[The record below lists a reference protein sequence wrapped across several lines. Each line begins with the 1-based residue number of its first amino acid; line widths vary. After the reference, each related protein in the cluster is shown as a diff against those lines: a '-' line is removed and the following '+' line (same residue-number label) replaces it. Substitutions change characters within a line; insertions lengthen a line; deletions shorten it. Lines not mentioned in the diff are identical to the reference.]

1 MVTKLNKLLETENLT
16 ATKLAKI
23 LEIQPSGISHL
34 LSGRNKPSYDFVVK
48 LLQRF
53 PRINPDWLLLDSDK
67 MYRADNEGR
76 QPAQATLPN
85 VTAHTGSLFE
95 TQDINAAGS
104 DSDGMIMSDRRM
116 PDAEDGSAPNKHK
129 RSIRIVYRIV
139 CYTVIPPVFITNRL
153 SLLQPSR
160 LQNNDIG
167 NKLLQPGR

>member
-1 MVTKLNKLLETENLT
+1 M
-16 ATKLAKI
+16 I
-23 LEIQPSGISHL
+23 
-34 LSGRNKPSYDFVVK
+34 FVVK

-116 PDAEDGSAPNKHK
+116 PDAEDGSRRTNTSDRYEKL
-129 RSIRIVYRIV
+129 SF
-139 CYTVIPPVFITNRL
+139 YTTTTHSNRL
-153 SLLQPSR
+153 PNSMLYSDSTRIHNQPAEFVATVT
-160 LQNNDIG
+160 ITE
-167 NKLLQPGR
+167 

>member
-67 MYRADNEGR
+67 MYRADNDGR

-129 RSIRIVYRIV
+129 RSIRKIIVLYDDH
-139 CYTVIPPVFITNRL
+139 TFESFTE
-153 SLLQPSR
+153 
-160 LQNNDIG
+160 
-167 NKLLQPGR
+167 